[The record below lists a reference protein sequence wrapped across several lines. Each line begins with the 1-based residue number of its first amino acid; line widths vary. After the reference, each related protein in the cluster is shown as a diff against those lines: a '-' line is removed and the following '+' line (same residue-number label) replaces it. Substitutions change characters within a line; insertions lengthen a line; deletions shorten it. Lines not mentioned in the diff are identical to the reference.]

1 MRIFS
6 LLLPVALSVGCG
18 GSVVAQQ
25 IETQPVA
32 SGEEQTPAAVTGGQP
47 KEVVNTLAMRLMAIS
62 RRELFP
68 GMALKKARE
77 RMVSLMGPER
87 RFQTLSA
94 LIAAISMWSRG
105 WTAYFGCG
113 DVRRARRAIFRWLWQ
128 RHSRG

>member
-47 KEVVNTLAMRLMAIS
+47 KEVVNTPGLRLLAIS
-62 RRELFP
+62 AESCFP
-68 GMALKKARE
+68 AWR
-77 RMVSLMGPER
+77 
-87 RFQTLSA
+87 
-94 LIAAISMWSRG
+94 
-105 WTAYFGCG
+105 
-113 DVRRARRAIFRWLWQ
+113 
-128 RHSRG
+128 